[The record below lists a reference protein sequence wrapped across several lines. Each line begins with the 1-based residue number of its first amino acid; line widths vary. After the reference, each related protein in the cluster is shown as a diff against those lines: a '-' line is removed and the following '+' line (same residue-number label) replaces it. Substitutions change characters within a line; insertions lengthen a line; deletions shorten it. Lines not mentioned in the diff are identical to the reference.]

1 MTKYVI
7 SGFADEMYDSF
18 EDQING
24 HLALGLSK
32 IELRF
37 LDGKNIST
45 LTGAEVAETFRIL
58 HARKVKPYAIGS
70 PIGKIS
76 LDEDLDAHFELARRV
91 FHIAHVLGSKAV
103 RIFSFYPHKDKAF
116 DDADRDVIVDFLKRL
131 AGIANFYRITLCL
144 ENERNV
150 YGESAERA
158 KELID
163 LVNSEKLRCVFDMG
177 NFVHDGYDPEAA
189 YEILADHVHY
199 FHIKEVNKAGEM
211 VMTGD
216 GDSKIAEILA
226 KHAKRTEAKETV
238 ISLEPHLANFGGLSS
253 LTDACIKQN
262 SGVSDRVLAYMTAA
276 ERLKEIVKNIEA
288 E

>member
-18 EDQING
+18 VDQLKG
-24 HLALGLSK
+24 HSALGLDR

-45 LTGAEVAETFRIL
+45 LTGAEVAETFRLL
-58 HARKVKPYAIGS
+58 HVHKIRPAAIGS

-76 LDEDLDAHFELARRV
+76 LDDDLDQHFELARRV
-91 FHIAHVLGSKAV
+91 FHIAQVLGAKGIRV
-103 RIFSFYPHKDKAF
+103 FSFYPHKDKPF
-116 DDADRDVIVDFLKRL
+116 DDADREVIVNFLGRL
-131 AGIANFYRITLCL
+131 VDLAKYYRVVVCL

-150 YGESAERA
+150 YGESPERA
-158 KELID
+158 RELLERFD
-163 LVNSEKLRCVFDMG
+163 GNLRCVFDMG

-189 YEILADHVHY
+189 YEVLSDYVHY
-199 FHIKEVNKAGEM
+199 FHIKEVNKSGEM

-216 GDSKIAEILA
+216 GDAKIAEILA
-226 KHAKRTEAKETV
+226 KHYARTDAKETV
-238 ISLEPHLANFGGLSS
+238 ISLEPHLADFGGLSS

-288 E
+288 